1 MDESNTTEVTR
12 GSDNVFEDLGFSTDE
27 AASLAVR
34 ANLILDLKK
43 WIQGRGWTQAEAA
56 TFFDEPETKIK
67 SLVEGDIDRFTVD
80 RLIIMLAKAGMRVK
94 VEVLPAAA

>member
-1 MDESNTTEVTR
+1 MDEGSTTEVTR
-12 GSDNVFEDLGFSTDE
+12 GSDNVFEDLGFATDE

-43 WIQGRGWTQAEAA
+43 WIQGRDWTQAEAA
-56 TFFDEPETKIK
+56 IFFDEPETKIK
-67 SLVEGDIDRFTVD
+67 SLVEGDIDLFSVD
-80 RLIIMLAKAGMRVK
+80 TLITMLAKAGMRVK